1 MAGSQPVEVYDDGNM
16 NINSVTMR
24 VEKTILVNNGDEKL
38 PKKGTNLRDKGE
50 QIKNNALR

>member
-24 VEKTILVNNGDEKL
+24 VENYFSQQRELDT
-38 PKKGTNLRDKGE
+38 PKKGYESQGQRRTK
-50 QIKNNALR
+50 